1 MSQIGNPNQPNFSY
15 IPIRATSAS
24 AHLGP
29 GYRNPRAVQPRVAG
43 ITSFSQVPR
52 FGSATATPKSNNARR
67 SPSPTPSPTPSQKNN
82 RWENEGLHFS
92 RRPCVTN
99 EPREYYETVVEEH
112 SMRSG
117 SPCYVQKKTAQK
129 LN

>member
-52 FGSATATPKSNNARR
+52 FGPTASTPKSNSARR
-67 SPSPTPSPTPSQKNN
+67 SPSPTPSPSPKNN
-82 RWENEGLHFS
+82 RWENEVLHFS

-117 SPCYVQKKTAQK
+117 SPCYVQKKQPK
-129 LN
+129 S

>member
-24 AHLGP
+24 AHL
-29 GYRNPRAVQPRVAG
+29 A
-43 ITSFSQVPR
+43 
-52 FGSATATPKSNNARR
+52 
-67 SPSPTPSPTPSQKNN
+67 PSPTPPPLQKNN
-82 RWENEGLHFS
+82 RWENEVLHFS

-99 EPREYYETVVEEH
+99 EPREYYEAVVEEH

-117 SPCYVQKKTAQK
+117 SPCYVQKKQPSK
-129 LN
+129 